1 MHPTN
6 IYIPEDLWEEFEAQA
21 EGTSGPIPHL
31 RLVVEDYIR
40 YPSRI
45 AAAAKVV
52 LSRPHPRSETTIRK
66 GVRWPTEFWDKVRN
80 TAYKLHISK
89 EGLIRLIIEGEVN
102 KL

>member
-21 EGTSGPIPHL
+21 EGTSGPLPHL

-45 AAAAKVV
+45 ATAAKVV
-52 LSRPHPRSETTIRK
+52 LSRPLPRSETTVRK
-66 GVRWPTEFWDKVRN
+66 GVRWPTELWDKIRA